1 MFFLN
6 LSLGEFLAV
15 WGLVS
20 GGVFAL
26 YLLDRSRRK
35 IRVATLRFWT
45 PSEKPPEAK
54 HRKRIQQ
61 PWSML
66 LQLIAIGLL
75 LAALAQLRLGSPDR
89 MSRDHVLV
97 LDSSAWMAARAGQ
110 LSLLDQAKR
119 EAIIWLRSLP
129 AGDRVMLVRADA
141 LPTPATVFA
150 TNRPATEQAI
160 LETRPGASA
169 INLKATLDFARQMQR
184 QHGSGLG
191 EVVLAGAF
199 RSHANDLPTEAELPS
214 NVRLLPVKSD
224 LRNVGIRKVTLRR
237 SPADPQLWEV
247 FVAIKNYSRQVENA
261 PLAVTFGSAP
271 VGSARLT
278 LQPGAEESAR
288 IEFRTKAA
296 GYLEARLVLRDA
308 IAEDNG
314 ATLELPEQKPVR
326 VIVYTREPEL
336 LRPLLNAN
344 RWLTATYAPPEAYKA
359 DADAEILI
367 LDRFAPP
374 VKPAR
379 KALWIEPPAKGTPI
393 AMLSPARGVKLTGWR
408 NEHPMASGLRSLDLR
423 LDQTSVFA
431 PSANVTV
438 VAESDAGAVAV
449 ASNDAAYLGFHPGR
463 GALRFEL
470 TAPLLMANTLEY
482 LAPDVMRR
490 REVTGESVGNIR
502 IPLETGVDP
511 GSIRVLGASDIA
523 VPFSVTDG
531 NLQFYSGERGM
542 VRVRT
547 CSKEQVYS
555 LSLPDIAE
563 ATWDAPAKVRR
574 GIPRTIGDSIASRDL
589 WQWLAI
595 AGGILLLIEW
605 LWFGRT
611 RLPAVQQQAALPVT
625 DILRRFTAPFRKA
638 S

>member
-20 GGVFAL
+20 GGVLAL

-45 PSEKPPEAK
+45 PSERPPEAK

-66 LQLIAIGLL
+66 LQLLALGLL

-97 LDSSAWMAARAGQ
+97 LDSSAWMSARSGPR
-110 LSLLDQAKR
+110 SLLDQAKR
-119 EAIIWLRSLP
+119 DSILWLRSLP
-129 AGDRVMLVRADA
+129 TADRVMLVRADA
-141 LPTPATVFA
+141 LPSPATVFA
-150 TNRPATEQAI
+150 TNRAATEQAI

-169 INLKATLDFARQMQR
+169 LNLRATLDFARQMQR

-191 EVVLAGAF
+191 DIVLAGAF
-199 RSHANDLPTEAELPS
+199 RSYANDLPAEAELPA
-214 NVRLLPVKSD
+214 NLRLLPVKSD

-237 SPADPQLWEV
+237 SPADAQLWEV
-247 FVAIKNYSRQVENA
+247 FVAVKNYSRQVENA

-278 LQPGAEESAR
+278 LAPGAEETAR

-314 ATLELPEQKPVR
+314 ATLELPEQKLVR
-326 VIVYTREPEL
+326 VMVYTREPNL

-344 RWLTATYAPPEAYKA
+344 RWLTATYAPPEEYKP

-367 LDRFAPP
+367 LDRFAPTA
-374 VKPAR
+374 KPLR
-379 KALWIEPPAKGTPI
+379 KALWIEPPVQGAPL
-393 AMLSPARGVKLTGWR
+393 AMLTPARGVKLTGWR
-408 NEHPMASGLRSLDLR
+408 NEHPMAAGLRSLDLR
-423 LDQTSVFA
+423 LAETSVFA

-438 VAESDAGAVAV
+438 VAESEAGAVAV
-449 ASNDAAYLGFHPGR
+449 AGPDAAYLGFHPGR
-463 GALRFEL
+463 GALRLEL
-470 TAPLLMANTLEY
+470 TAPLLMANTLEW
-482 LAPDVMRR
+482 LAPEVMRR
-490 REVTGESVGNIR
+490 REVTGESVGNVR
-502 IPLETGVDP
+502 IPVESGLNASAV
-511 GSIRVLGASDIA
+511 RVLGDSDLAI
-523 VPFSVTDG
+523 PFSLSDG
-531 NLQFYSGERGM
+531 NLQFYSAQRGL

-547 CSKEQVYS
+547 GSKEQVYS
-555 LSLPDIAE
+555 LSLPDVADS
-563 ATWDAPAKVRR
+563 AWDAPAKVRR
-574 GIPRTIGDSIASRDL
+574 GIPRGVADSIASRDL

-595 AGGILLLIEW
+595 AGGLLLLIEW
-605 LWFGRT
+605 LWFGRS
-611 RLPAVQQQAALPVT
+611 RLPAVQQRALPGLE
-625 DILRRFTAPFRKA
+625 ILRRFTAPFRKA

>member
-20 GGVFAL
+20 GGVLAL

-45 PSEKPPEAK
+45 PSERPPEAK

-66 LQLIAIGLL
+66 LQLLAIGLL

-97 LDSSAWMAARAGQ
+97 LDSSAWMSARSGPR
-110 LSLLDQAKR
+110 SLLDQAKR
-119 EAIIWLRSLP
+119 DSILWLRSLP
-129 AGDRVMLVRADA
+129 TADRVMLVRADA
-141 LPTPATVFA
+141 LPSPATVFA
-150 TNRPATEQAI
+150 TNRAATEQAI

-169 INLKATLDFARQMQR
+169 LNLRATLDFARQMQR

-191 EVVLAGAF
+191 DIVLVGAL
-199 RSHANDLPTEAELPS
+199 RSYTNDLPAEAELPA
-214 NVRLLPVKSD
+214 NLRLLPVQSN

-247 FVAIKNYSRQVENA
+247 FVAVKNYSRQVENA

-278 LQPGAEESAR
+278 LPPGAEETAR

-308 IAEDNG
+308 IAADNG
-314 ATLELPEQKPVR
+314 ATLELPEQKLVR
-326 VIVYTREPEL
+326 VMVYTREPAL

-344 RWLTATYAPPEAYKA
+344 RWLTATYAPPEEYKA

-367 LDRFAPP
+367 LDRFAPTA
-374 VKPAR
+374 KPLR
-379 KALWIEPPAKGTPI
+379 KTLWIEPPVQGAPL
-393 AMLSPARGVKLTGWR
+393 AMLTPARGVKLTGWR
-408 NEHPMASGLRSLDLR
+408 NEHPMAAGLRSLDLR
-423 LDQTSVFA
+423 LAETSVFA

-438 VAESDAGAVAV
+438 VAESEAGAVAV
-449 ASNDAAYLGFHPGR
+449 AGPDAAYLGFHPGR

-470 TAPLLMANTLEY
+470 TAPLLMANTLAW
-482 LAPDVMRR
+482 LAPEVLRR
-490 REVTGESVGNIR
+490 REVTGESVGNVR
-502 IPLETGVDP
+502 IPVEGGRAASDF
-511 GSIRVLGASDIA
+511 RVLGEGDLAI
-523 VPFSVTDG
+523 PFSLVDG
-531 NLQFYSGERGM
+531 NLQFYSAQRGL

-547 CSKEQVYS
+547 AAQEQVYS
-555 LSLPDIAE
+555 LSLPDVADS
-563 ATWDAPAKVRR
+563 AWDAPAKIRR
-574 GIPRTIGDSIASRDL
+574 GIPRGIADSIASRDL

-595 AGGILLLIEW
+595 AGGLLLLIEW
-605 LWFGRT
+605 LWFGRS
-611 RLPAVQQQAALPVT
+611 RLPAVQQQALPGL
-625 DILRRFTAPFRKA
+625 DILRRITAPFRKA

>member
-20 GGVFAL
+20 GGVLAL

-45 PSEKPPEAK
+45 PSERPPEAK

-66 LQLIAIGLL
+66 LQLLAIGLL

-97 LDSSAWMAARAGQ
+97 LDSSAWMAGRSGPR
-110 LSLLDQAKR
+110 SLLDQAKR
-119 EAIIWLRSLP
+119 DAILWLRSLP
-129 AGDRVMLVRADA
+129 AADRVMLVRADA

-169 INLKATLDFARQMQR
+169 LNLRATLDFARQMQR

-191 EVVLAGAF
+191 DIVLAGAL
-199 RSHANDLPTEAELPS
+199 RSYANDLPAEAELPA
-214 NVRLLPVKSD
+214 NLRLLPVQSN

-247 FVAIKNYSRQVENA
+247 FVAVKNYSRQVENA

-278 LQPGAEESAR
+278 LPPGAEETAR

-314 ATLELPEQKPVR
+314 ATLELPEQKLVR
-326 VIVYTREPEL
+326 VMVYTREPAL

-344 RWLTATYAPPEAYKA
+344 RWLTATYAPPEEYKA

-367 LDRFAPP
+367 LDRFAPTA
-374 VKPAR
+374 KPLR
-379 KALWIEPPAKGTPI
+379 KTLWIEPPVQGAPL
-393 AMLSPARGVKLTGWR
+393 AMLTPARGVKLTGWR
-408 NEHPMASGLRSLDLR
+408 NEHPMAAGLRSLDLR
-423 LDQTSVFA
+423 LAETSVFA

-438 VAESDAGAVAV
+438 VAESEAGAVAV
-449 ASNDAAYLGFHPGR
+449 AGPDAAYLGFHPGR

-470 TAPLLMANTLEY
+470 TAPLLMANTLAW
-482 LAPDVMRR
+482 LAPEVLRR
-490 REVTGESVGNIR
+490 REVTGESVGNVR
-502 IPLETGVDP
+502 IPVEGGRAASDF
-511 GSIRVLGASDIA
+511 RVLGEGDLAI
-523 VPFSVTDG
+523 PFSLVDG
-531 NLQFYSGERGM
+531 NLQFYSAQRGL

-547 CSKEQVYS
+547 AAQEQVYS
-555 LSLPDIAE
+555 LSLPDVADS
-563 ATWDAPAKVRR
+563 AWDAPAKIRR
-574 GIPRTIGDSIASRDL
+574 GIPRGIADSIASRDL

-595 AGGILLLIEW
+595 AGGLLLLIEW
-605 LWFGRT
+605 LWFGRS
-611 RLPAVQQQAALPVT
+611 RLPAVQQQARPGL
-625 DILRRFTAPFRKA
+625 DILRRITAPFRKA

>member
-15 WGLVS
+15 WGLLS

-75 LAALAQLRLGSPDR
+75 LAALAQLRLGSPDL
-89 MSRDHVLV
+89 MNRDHILV
-97 LDSSAWMAARAGQ
+97 LDSSAWMAARTGQ

-119 EAIIWLRSLP
+119 ESILWLRSLP
-129 AGDRVMLVRADA
+129 SSDRVMLVRADA

-150 TNRPATEQAI
+150 TNRQATEQAI

-169 INLKATLDFARQMQR
+169 VNLKATVDFARQMQR

-191 EVVLAGAF
+191 EIVLAGAF
-199 RSHANDLPTEAELPS
+199 RSHANDLPAEAELPA

-224 LRNVGIRKVTLRR
+224 GLRNVGIRKVTLRR
-237 SPADPQLWEV
+237 SPADAQLWEV
-247 FVAIKNYSRQVENA
+247 FVAVKNYSRQVENA

-271 VGSARLT
+271 VGSARMT

-296 GYLEARLVLRDA
+296 GYLEARLVLRDS

-314 ATLELPEQKPVR
+314 ATLELPEQKLVR
-326 VIVYTREPEL
+326 VMVYTREPAL
-336 LRPLLNAN
+336 LRPLLSAN
-344 RWLTATYAPPEAYKA
+344 RWLTATYAPPEEYKA
-359 DADAEILI
+359 DADAEVII

-374 VKPAR
+374 AKPAR
-379 KALWIEPPAKGTPI
+379 KSLWIEPPTQGAPI
-393 AMLSPARGVKLTGWR
+393 AMLTPVRGAKLTGWR
-408 NEHPMASGLRSLDLR
+408 NEHPMAAGLRSLDLR
-423 LDQTSVFA
+423 LEQSSVFA
-431 PSANVTV
+431 PSAAVTV

-449 ASNDAAYLGFHPGR
+449 ASADAAYLGFHPGR
-463 GALRFEL
+463 GSLRFEL
-470 TAPLLMANTLEY
+470 TAPLLMANTLEW
-482 LAPDVMRR
+482 LAPDAMRR
-490 REVTGESVGNIR
+490 REITGESVGNVR
-502 IPLETGVDP
+502 IPLESGIDASAV
-511 GSIRVLGASDIA
+511 RVLGASDIA
-523 VPFSVTDG
+523 VPFSIADG
-531 NLQFYSGERGM
+531 NLQFYSAERGM
-542 VRVRT
+542 VRVQT
-547 CSKEQVYS
+547 GSKEQVYS
-555 LSLPDIAE
+555 LSLPDIADT
-563 ATWDAPAKVRR
+563 AWDAPAKVRR
-574 GIPRTIGDSIASRDL
+574 GIPRGLADSIASRDI

-595 AGGILLLIEW
+595 AGGLLLLIEW

-611 RLPAVQQQAALPVT
+611 RLPAVQQQSLPGT

>member
-20 GGVFAL
+20 GGVLAL

-45 PSEKPPEAK
+45 PSERPPEAK

-66 LQLIAIGLL
+66 LQLLAIGLL

-97 LDSSAWMAARAGQ
+97 LDSSAWMAGRSGPR
-110 LSLLDQAKR
+110 SLLDQAKR
-119 EAIIWLRSLP
+119 DAILWLRSLP
-129 AGDRVMLVRADA
+129 AADRVMLVRADA

-169 INLKATLDFARQMQR
+169 LNLRATLDFARQMQR

-191 EVVLAGAF
+191 DIVLAGAL
-199 RSHANDLPTEAELPS
+199 RSYSNDLPAEAELPA
-214 NVRLLPVKSD
+214 NLRLLPVKSD

-247 FVAIKNYSRQVENA
+247 FVAVKNYSRQVENA

-278 LQPGAEESAR
+278 LPPGAEETAR

-296 GYLEARLVLRDA
+296 GYLEARLVLRDS

-314 ATLELPEQKPVR
+314 ATLELPEQKLVR
-326 VIVYTREPEL
+326 VMVYTREPAL

-344 RWLTATYAPPEAYKA
+344 RWLTATYAPPAEYKA
-359 DADAEILI
+359 DADAELLI
-367 LDRFAPP
+367 LDRFAPTA
-374 VKPAR
+374 KPLR
-379 KALWIEPPAKGTPI
+379 KALWIEPPVQGAPL
-393 AMLSPARGVKLTGWR
+393 AMLTPARGVKLTGWR
-408 NEHPMASGLRSLDLR
+408 NEHPMAVGLRSLDLR
-423 LDQTSVFA
+423 LAETSVFA

-438 VAESDAGAVAV
+438 VAESEAGAVAV
-449 ASNDAAYLGFHPGR
+449 ASPDAAYLGFHPGR

-470 TAPLLMANTLEY
+470 TAPLLMANTLAW
-482 LAPDVMRR
+482 LAPEVLRR
-490 REVTGESVGNIR
+490 REVTGESVGNVR
-502 IPLETGVDP
+502 IPVDGGRAP
-511 GSIRVLGASDIA
+511 SDFRVLGEGDLAI
-523 VPFSVTDG
+523 PFSLVDG
-531 NLQFYSGERGM
+531 NLQFYSAQRGL

-547 CSKEQVYS
+547 GAQEQVYS
-555 LSLPDIAE
+555 LSLPDIADT
-563 ATWDAPAKVRR
+563 TWDAPAKIRR
-574 GIPRTIGDSIASRDL
+574 GIPRGIADSIASRDL
-589 WQWLAI
+589 WQWLAM
-595 AGGILLLIEW
+595 AGGLLLLLEW
-605 LWFGRT
+605 LWFGRS
-611 RLPAVQQQAALPVT
+611 RLPAVQQQALPGL

>member
-20 GGVFAL
+20 GGVLAL

-45 PSEKPPEAK
+45 PSERPPEAK

-66 LQLIAIGLL
+66 LQLLALGLL

-97 LDSSAWMAARAGQ
+97 LDSSAWMGARSGPR
-110 LSLLDQAKR
+110 SLLDQAKR
-119 EAIIWLRSLP
+119 DAILWLRSLP
-129 AGDRVMLVRADA
+129 AADRVMLVRADA

-150 TNRPATEQAI
+150 TNRAATEQAI

-169 INLKATLDFARQMQR
+169 LNLRATLDFARQMQR

-191 EVVLAGAF
+191 DIVLAGAL
-199 RSHANDLPTEAELPS
+199 RSYANDLPAEAELPA
-214 NVRLLPVKSD
+214 NLRLLPVKSD

-237 SPADPQLWEV
+237 SPTDSQLWEV
-247 FVAIKNYSRQVENA
+247 FVSVKNYSRQVENA

-278 LQPGAEESAR
+278 LPPGAEETAR

-308 IAEDNG
+308 LADDNG

-326 VIVYTREPEL
+326 VIVYTREPNL

-344 RWLTATYAPPEAYKA
+344 RWLTATYAPPEEYKA

-367 LDRFAPP
+367 LDRFAPTA
-374 VKPAR
+374 KPRR
-379 KALWIEPPAKGTPI
+379 KALWIEPPVQGAPL
-393 AMLSPARGVKLTGWR
+393 AMLTPARGVKLTGWR
-408 NEHPMASGLRSLDLR
+408 NEHPMAAGLRSLDLR
-423 LDQTSVFA
+423 LAETSVFA
-431 PSANVTV
+431 PAANVTV
-438 VAESDAGAVAV
+438 VAESEAGAVAV
-449 ASNDAAYLGFHPGR
+449 AGQDAAYLGFHPGR
-463 GALRFEL
+463 GALRLEL
-470 TAPLLMANTLEY
+470 TAPLLMANTLEW
-482 LAPDVMRR
+482 LAPEVMRR
-490 REVTGESVGNIR
+490 REVTGESVGNVR
-502 IPLETGVDP
+502 IPVEGGLNASAV
-511 GSIRVLGASDIA
+511 RVLGDSDLAI
-523 VPFSVTDG
+523 PFSLSDG
-531 NLQFYSGERGM
+531 NLQFYSAQRGL

-547 CSKEQVYS
+547 GSKEQVYS
-555 LSLPDIAE
+555 LSLPDVADS
-563 ATWDAPAKVRR
+563 AWDAPAKIRR
-574 GIPRTIGDSIASRDL
+574 GIPRGVADSIASRDL

-595 AGGILLLIEW
+595 AGGLLLLIEW
-605 LWFGRT
+605 LWFGRS
-611 RLPAVQQQAALPVT
+611 RLPAVQQQALPGLE
-625 DILRRFTAPFRKA
+625 ILRRFTAPFRKA